1 MSSGNTTTHKHT
13 TDEIKTLLEL
23 PFRAAEIT
31 WRVLGD
37 GERTEGETRII
48 PYAYRAAYMRRLDIL
63 FGPGG
68 WTQSFSMTTVS
79 NIQRSKKVNKAYAMI
94 TTGKIIVTS
103 TITIEG
109 FGTKSSTGEGWADD
123 ENGTTRAQAQ
133 AFRRA
138 CAEFGLGR
146 YLRELEGWNCKVPVN
161 AKGYFKRPHFSVL
174 PDSAI
179 HPSELAEAQEV
190 RSRTA
195 KSSRKPPAPATAPPA
210 QNRGLPAS
218 RTATPVQGGNQ
229 PTRAAASSP
238 QPAPAAATATHVSGF
253 APQAQ
258 AAQQTAGADAIE
270 AQLAVLRTPEVKQRL
285 TGYLDQ
291 LSKSLITSVVTGVS
305 ELHANGRMKG
315 SLINDVFFNLDR
327 AVDLMDGINNMEPML
342 PNDNTLPSILHS
354 HSARTLSDLQTFGDL
369 KAVSRTVTTIYQAE
383 QERQHGTTAA

>member
-1 MSSGNTTTHKHT
+1 MSSEITPTQKHT

-37 GERTEGETRII
+37 GERTEGEARII

-94 TTGKIIVTS
+94 TTGKILVTS

-109 FGTKSSTGEGWADD
+109 FGTRSSTGEGWADD

-146 YLRELEGWNCKVPVN
+146 YLRELEGWSCKVPVN

-190 RSRTA
+190 RARAA
-195 KSSRKPPAPATAPPA
+195 KSSRKP
-210 QNRGLPAS
+210 
-218 RTATPVQGGNQ
+218 
-229 PTRAAASSP
+229 AAH
-238 QPAPAAATATHVSGF
+238 APAASAGSGQPARTAQPS
-253 APQAQ
+253 PQ
-258 AAQQTAGADAIE
+258 
-270 AQLAVLRTPEVKQRL
+270 LLRP
-285 TGYLDQ
+285 
-291 LSKSLITSVVTGVS
+291 
-305 ELHANGRMKG
+305 H
-315 SLINDVFFNLDR
+315 
-327 AVDLMDGINNMEPML
+327 
-342 PNDNTLPSILHS
+342 PSS
-354 HSARTLSDLQTFGDL
+354 ASTNSSARRMP
-369 KAVSRTVTTIYQAE
+369 SRHNSHCCE
-383 QERQHGTTAA
+383 LPR

>member
-1 MSSGNTTTHKHT
+1 MSSEIAPNHKHT

-37 GERTEGETRII
+37 GERAEGEARII

-94 TTGKIIVTS
+94 TTGKILVTS

-109 FGTKSSTGEGWADD
+109 FGTRSSTGEGWADD

-146 YLRELEGWNCKVPVN
+146 YLRELEGWSCKVPVN

-190 RSRTA
+190 RARPA
-195 KSSRKPPAPATAPPA
+195 KSSRKSAAHAPTVSAGSGTQPA
-210 QNRGLPAS
+210 
-218 RTATPVQGGNQ
+218 RTAQ
-229 PTRAAASSP
+229 SSP
-238 QPAPAAATATHVSGF
+238 QAAAPSAHVSG
-253 APQAQ
+253 ASTSASSTQ
-258 AAQQTAGADAIE
+258 ADAIE
-270 AQLAVLRTPEVKQRL
+270 AQLAMLRTPEVKQRL
-285 TGYLDQ
+285 AGYLDQ
-291 LSKSLITSVVTGVS
+291 LSKSLITSVVMGLS
-305 ELHANGRMKG
+305 ELHATGRMAG
-315 SLINDVFFNLDR
+315 NLVNDVFFNLDR
-327 AVDLMDGINNMEPML
+327 AVDLIDQINTMEPML
-342 PNDNTLPSILHS
+342 PSDNTLPSILHS
-354 HSARTLSDLQTFGDL
+354 HSAKSLSDLQTFGDL
-369 KAVSRTVTTIYQAE
+369 KAVSRKVTTIYQAE

>member
-1 MSSGNTTTHKHT
+1 MSSENTPTHKRT

-37 GERTEGETRII
+37 GEKTEGEARII

-79 NIQRSKKVNKAYAMI
+79 NIQRSKKVNKAYVMI
-94 TTGKIIVTS
+94 TTGKILVTS

-109 FGTKSSTGEGWADD
+109 FGTRSSTGEGWADD

-179 HPSELAEAQEV
+179 HPSELAEAQEA
-190 RSRTA
+190 RSHTA
-195 KSSRKPPAPATAPPA
+195 KSSRKPAAPMTAAP
-210 QNRGLPAS
+210 NRS
-218 RTATPVQGGNQ
+218 GNQ
-229 PTRAAASSP
+229 PTSAVASSA
-238 QPAPAAATATHVSGF
+238 QAAPAAATTTHVSGF
-253 APQAQ
+253 APPAHATQH
-258 AAQQTAGADAIE
+258 AAGSDAIE
-270 AQLAVLRTPEVKQRL
+270 AQLAVLRAPEVKQRL
-285 TGYLDQ
+285 AGYLDQ
-291 LSKSLITSVVTGVS
+291 LSKPLITSVVTGVS
-305 ELHANGRMKG
+305 ELHASGQMKG
-315 SLINDVFFNLDR
+315 NLINDVFFNLDR

-369 KAVSRTVTTIYQAE
+369 KTVSRKVTTIYQAE
-383 QERQHGTTAA
+383 QERQHGTMAA

>member
-1 MSSGNTTTHKHT
+1 MSSGNTTTHEHT

-63 FGPGG
+63 FGAGG

-179 HPSELAEAQEV
+179 HPAELAEAHEV
-190 RSRTA
+190 RARTA
-195 KSSRKPPAPATAPPA
+195 KSSQKPPAPVTAASA

-218 RTATPVQGGNQ
+218 RTATPVPGGNQ
-229 PTRAAASSP
+229 PTRAAASTP
-238 QPAPAAATATHVSGF
+238 QAAPAAATATHVSGF

-258 AAQQTAGADAIE
+258 AAQQTVGVDAIE
-270 AQLAVLRTPEVKQRL
+270 AQLAVLRTPEAKQRL

-342 PNDNTLPSILHS
+342 PNDNSLPSILHS

-369 KAVSRTVTTIYQAE
+369 KAVSRTVTTIYQSE

>member
-1 MSSGNTTTHKHT
+1 MSSENTPTQKRT

-37 GERTEGETRII
+37 GEKTEGQARII

-94 TTGKIIVTS
+94 TTGKILVTS

-109 FGTKSSTGEGWADD
+109 FGTRSSTGEGWADD

-146 YLRELEGWNCKVPVN
+146 YLRELEGWSCKVPVN
-161 AKGYFKRPHFSVL
+161 GKGYFKRPHFSVL

-190 RSRTA
+190 RARAA
-195 KSSRKPPAPATAPPA
+195 KSSRK
-210 QNRGLPAS
+210 S
-218 RTATPVQGGNQ
+218 
-229 PTRAAASSP
+229 AAH
-238 QPAPAAATATHVSGF
+238 APAASAGSGQPVRTAQPSASSASTNSTP
-253 APQAQ
+253 AN
-258 AAQQTAGADAIE
+258 AIE
-270 AQLAVLRTPEVKQRL
+270 AQLALLRTPEVKQRL
-285 TGYLDQ
+285 AGYLDQ
-291 LSKSLITSVVTGVS
+291 LSKPLITSVMTGLS
-305 ELHANGRMKG
+305 DLYANGRMAG
-315 SLINDVFFNLDR
+315 NLVNDVFFNLDR
-327 AVDLMDGINNMEPML
+327 AVDLIDQINTMEPML
-342 PNDNTLPSILHS
+342 PSDNTLSSILHS
-354 HSARTLSDLQTFGDL
+354 YSAKALSDLQSFGDL
-369 KAVSRTVTTIYQAE
+369 KAVSRKVTTIYQAE

>member
-1 MSSGNTTTHKHT
+1 MSSGNTSTHKHT

-63 FGPGG
+63 FGTGG

-79 NIQRSKKVNKAYAMI
+79 NIQRSKKVNKAYVMI
-94 TTGKIIVTS
+94 TTGKILVTS

-109 FGTKSSTGEGWADD
+109 FGTRSSTGEGWADD

-146 YLRELEGWNCKVPVN
+146 YLRELEGWNCKVAVN

-179 HPSELAEAQEV
+179 HPAELAEAQEV
-190 RSRTA
+190 RARSA
-195 KSSRKPPAPATAPPA
+195 KSSGKPPAPVTAPPA

-218 RTATPVQGGNQ
+218 RTATPVQGSNQ
-229 PTRAAASSP
+229 PIRAAASSP
-238 QPAPAAATATHVSGF
+238 QAAPAAATATHVSGF

-258 AAQQTAGADAIE
+258 AAQQTADADAVE

-327 AVDLMDGINNMEPML
+327 AVDLIDGINNMEPML
-342 PNDNTLPSILHS
+342 PNDSSLPSILHS

>member
-1 MSSGNTTTHKHT
+1 MSSGNTDKRT

-23 PFRAAEIT
+23 PFRASEIT

-37 GERTEGETRII
+37 GERIEGEARII
-48 PYAYRAAYMRRLDIL
+48 PYAYRAAYMKRLDSL

-94 TTGKIIVTS
+94 TSGKIIVTS

-195 KSSRKPPAPATAPPA
+195 KSLRKPAAPATAPPA

-218 RTATPVQGGNQ
+218 RTSTPVQSGNQ
-229 PTRAAASSP
+229 PTRAAASSQ
-238 QPAPAAATATHVSGF
+238 QPAQAAATSTHVSGF

-258 AAQQTAGADAIE
+258 AAQQAAGANAIE
-270 AQLAVLRTPEVKQRL
+270 AQLEVLRTPEVKQRL

-291 LSKSLITSVVTGVS
+291 LSKSLITSVVTGIS
-305 ELHANGRMKG
+305 ELHASGRMKG
-315 SLINDVFFNLDR
+315 NLINDVFFNLDR
-327 AVDLMDGINNMEPML
+327 AVDLIDGINNMEPML

-354 HSARTLSDLQTFGDL
+354 HSARTLFDLQTIGDL

>member
-218 RTATPVQGGNQ
+218 RTATPVQGSNQ
-229 PTRAAASSP
+229 PIHAAASSP
-238 QPAPAAATATHVSGF
+238 QAAPEAATATHVSGF

-258 AAQQTAGADAIE
+258 AVQQTAGADAIE

-342 PNDNTLPSILHS
+342 PNDNSLPSILHS

>member
-1 MSSGNTTTHKHT
+1 MSSGNATTHKHT

-79 NIQRSKKVNKAYAMI
+79 NIQRSKKVNKAYVMI
-94 TTGKIIVTS
+94 TTGKILVTS
-103 TITIEG
+103 TIAIEG
-109 FGTKSSTGEGWADD
+109 FGTRSSTGEGWADD

-195 KSSRKPPAPATAPPA
+195 KSSRKPPAPATATPA

-218 RTATPVQGGNQ
+218 RTSTPVQGGNQ
-229 PTRAAASSP
+229 PTRAAASSQ
-238 QPAPAAATATHVSGF
+238 QPAPAAATATHISGF

-258 AAQQTAGADAIE
+258 AAQTAGADAIE

-315 SLINDVFFNLDR
+315 SLVNDVFFNLDR

-342 PNDNTLPSILHS
+342 PNDSSLPSILHS

>member
-1 MSSGNTTTHKHT
+1 MSSEIVPNQKHT
-13 TDEIKTLLEL
+13 TEEIKTLLEL

-37 GERTEGETRII
+37 GERAEGEARII

-94 TTGKIIVTS
+94 TTGKILVTS

-109 FGTKSSTGEGWADD
+109 FGTRSSTGEGWADD

-146 YLRELEGWNCKVPVN
+146 YLRELEGWSCKVPVN

-190 RSRTA
+190 RARAA
-195 KSSRKPPAPATAPPA
+195 KSSRKSAAHAPTASAGSGQPV
-210 QNRGLPAS
+210 
-218 RTATPVQGGNQ
+218 RTAQ
-229 PTRAAASSP
+229 PSASS
-238 QPAPAAATATHVSGF
+238 ASAN
-253 APQAQ
+253 
-258 AAQQTAGADAIE
+258 AIE
-270 AQLAVLRTPEVKQRL
+270 AQLALLRTPEVKQRL
-285 TGYLDQ
+285 AGYLDQ
-291 LSKSLITSVVTGVS
+291 ISKPLITSVVTGLS
-305 ELHANGRMKG
+305 ELYANGRMAG
-315 SLINDVFFNLDR
+315 NLVNDVFFNLDR
-327 AVDLMDGINNMEPML
+327 AVDLIDQINTMEPML
-342 PNDNTLPSILHS
+342 PSDNTLPSILHS
-354 HSARTLSDLQTFGDL
+354 HSAKSLSDLQTFGDL
-369 KAVSRTVTTIYQAE
+369 KTVSRTVTTIYQAE

>member
-1 MSSGNTTTHKHT
+1 MSSENTPNHKRTTN
-13 TDEIKTLLEL
+13 EIKALLEL

-37 GERTEGETRII
+37 GERAEGEARII

-94 TTGKIIVTS
+94 TTGKILVTS

-109 FGTKSSTGEGWADD
+109 FGTRSSTGEGWADD

-146 YLRELEGWNCKVPVN
+146 YLRELEGWSCKVPVN

-179 HPSELAEAQEV
+179 HPSEIAEAREV
-190 RSRTA
+190 RARAAKPSRKSAAPAPTASAGNGQPVRTA
-195 KSSRKPPAPATAPPA
+195 
-210 QNRGLPAS
+210 
-218 RTATPVQGGNQ
+218 Q
-229 PTRAAASSP
+229 PSASSASTNST
-238 QPAPAAATATHVSGF
+238 PAN
-253 APQAQ
+253 
-258 AAQQTAGADAIE
+258 AIE
-270 AQLAVLRTPEVKQRL
+270 AQLALLRTPEVKQGLAR
-285 TGYLDQ
+285 YLDQ
-291 LSKSLITSVVTGVS
+291 ISKPLITSVVTGLS
-305 ELHANGRMKG
+305 ELYANGRMAG
-315 SLINDVFFNLDR
+315 NLVNDVFFNLDR
-327 AVDLMDGINNMEPML
+327 AVDLIDGINNMEPML
-342 PNDNTLPSILHS
+342 PNDNSLPSILHS
-354 HSARTLSDLQTFGDL
+354 YSAKSLSDLQTFGDL

>member
-1 MSSGNTTTHKHT
+1 MSSGNTSTHKHT

-179 HPSELAEAQEV
+179 HPAELAEAQEV

-195 KSSRKPPAPATAPPA
+195 KSLRKPTAPAPVAS
-210 QNRGLPAS
+210 NR
-218 RTATPVQGGNQ
+218 GGNQ
-229 PTRAAASSP
+229 PPRAVASSP
-238 QPAPAAATATHVSGF
+238 QTAPAAATATHVSGF
-253 APQAQ
+253 APGAQ

-270 AQLAVLRTPEVKQRL
+270 TQLAVLRTPEVKQRL
-285 TGYLDQ
+285 AGYLDQ

-327 AVDLMDGINNMEPML
+327 AVDLIDGINNMEPML

-383 QERQHGTTAA
+383 QERQHGTAAA

>member
-1 MSSGNTTTHKHT
+1 MSSENTPTQKRT

-37 GERTEGETRII
+37 GEKTEGEARII
-48 PYAYRAAYMRRLDIL
+48 PYAYRAAYTRRLDIL

-79 NIQRSKKVNKAYAMI
+79 NIQRSKKINKAYAMI
-94 TTGKIIVTS
+94 TTGKILVTS
-103 TITIEG
+103 TITLEG
-109 FGTKSSTGEGWADD
+109 FGTRSSTGEGWADD

-138 CAEFGLGR
+138 CAELGLGR
-146 YLRELEGWNCKVPVN
+146 YLRELEGWSCKVPVN

-195 KSSRKPPAPATAPPA
+195 KSSRKPTAPATVAPT
-210 QNRGLPAS
+210 RS
-218 RTATPVQGGNQ
+218 GNQ
-229 PTRAAASSP
+229 PTRAVASSA
-238 QPAPAAATATHVSGF
+238 QAAPAAATTTHVSGF
-253 APQAQ
+253 APPAHT
-258 AAQQTAGADAIE
+258 AQQTAGVHAIE
-270 AQLAVLRTPEVKQRL
+270 TQLAVLRTPEVKQRL
-285 TGYLDQ
+285 AGYLDQ
-291 LSKSLITSVVTGVS
+291 LSKPLITSVVTGVS
-305 ELHANGRMKG
+305 ELHASGQMKG
-315 SLINDVFFNLDR
+315 NLVNDVFFNLDR

-369 KAVSRTVTTIYQAE
+369 KTVSRKVTTIYQAE
-383 QERQHGTTAA
+383 QERQHGTIAA

>member
-1 MSSGNTTTHKHT
+1 MSSEIVPNQKHT
-13 TDEIKTLLEL
+13 TEEIKTLLEL

-37 GERTEGETRII
+37 GERAEGEARII

-94 TTGKIIVTS
+94 TTGKILVTS

-109 FGTKSSTGEGWADD
+109 FGTRSSTGEGWADD

-146 YLRELEGWNCKVPVN
+146 YLRELEGWSCKVPVN

-190 RSRTA
+190 RARAA
-195 KSSRKPPAPATAPPA
+195 KSSRKSAAHAPTASAGSGQPV
-210 QNRGLPAS
+210 
-218 RTATPVQGGNQ
+218 RTAQ
-229 PTRAAASSP
+229 PSASS
-238 QPAPAAATATHVSGF
+238 ASAN
-253 APQAQ
+253 
-258 AAQQTAGADAIE
+258 AIE
-270 AQLAVLRTPEVKQRL
+270 AQLALLRTPEVKQRL
-285 TGYLDQ
+285 AGYLGQ
-291 LSKSLITSVVTGVS
+291 LSKPLITSVVTGLS
-305 ELHANGRMKG
+305 ELYASGRMAG
-315 SLINDVFFNLDR
+315 NLVNDVFFNLDR
-327 AVDLMDGINNMEPML
+327 AVDLIDQINTMEPML
-342 PNDNTLPSILHS
+342 PSDNTLPSILHS
-354 HSARTLSDLQTFGDL
+354 HSAKSLSDLQTFGDL

>member
-48 PYAYRAAYMRRLDIL
+48 PYANRAAYMRRLDIL

-94 TTGKIIVTS
+94 TTGKILVTS

-109 FGTKSSTGEGWADD
+109 FGTRSSTGEGWADD

-179 HPSELAEAQEV
+179 HPAELAEAQEV
-190 RSRTA
+190 RARSA

-218 RTATPVQGGNQ
+218 RTSTPVPGGNQ
-229 PTRAAASSP
+229 PTRAAASSQ
-238 QPAPAAATATHVSGF
+238 QPAPAGATATHVSGF
-253 APQAQ
+253 APPAQ

-315 SLINDVFFNLDR
+315 SLVNDVFFNLDR

-342 PNDNTLPSILHS
+342 PNDNSLPSILHS
-354 HSARTLSDLQTFGDL
+354 HSARTLSDLQTYGDL

>member
-1 MSSGNTTTHKHT
+1 MSSGNTSTHKHT

-94 TTGKIIVTS
+94 TTGKILVTS

-109 FGTKSSTGEGWADD
+109 FGTRSSTGEGWADD

-146 YLRELEGWNCKVPVN
+146 YLRELEGWNCKIPVN

-190 RSRTA
+190 RSRIA
-195 KSSRKPPAPATAPPA
+195 KSSRKPAAPAPVAS
-210 QNRGLPAS
+210 NR
-218 RTATPVQGGNQ
+218 GGNQ
-229 PTRAAASSP
+229 PPSAAASSA
-238 QPAPAAATATHVSGF
+238 QTAPAAATATHVSGF
-253 APQAQ
+253 APGAQ
-258 AAQQTAGADAIE
+258 AASADAIE
-270 AQLAVLRTPEVKQRL
+270 TQLAVLRTPEVKQRL
-285 TGYLDQ
+285 AGYLDQ
-291 LSKSLITSVVTGVS
+291 LSKPLITSVVTGVS

-315 SLINDVFFNLDR
+315 SLVKDVFFNLDR

-342 PNDNTLPSILHS
+342 PNDSTLPSILHS

-383 QERQHGTTAA
+383 QERQHGTMAA

>member
-1 MSSGNTTTHKHT
+1 MSSENTPTQKRT

-37 GERTEGETRII
+37 GERTEGEARII

-79 NIQRSKKVNKAYAMI
+79 NIQRSKKINKAYAMI
-94 TTGKIIVTS
+94 TTGKILVTS

-109 FGTKSSTGEGWADD
+109 FGTRSSTGEGWADD

-146 YLRELEGWNCKVPVN
+146 YLRELEGWSCKVPVN

-190 RSRTA
+190 RARAA
-195 KSSRKPPAPATAPPA
+195 KSSRKSAAHAPTASAGSGQPV
-210 QNRGLPAS
+210 
-218 RTATPVQGGNQ
+218 RTAQ
-229 PTRAAASSP
+229 PSASS
-238 QPAPAAATATHVSGF
+238 ASAN
-253 APQAQ
+253 
-258 AAQQTAGADAIE
+258 AIE
-270 AQLAVLRTPEVKQRL
+270 AQLALLRTPEVKQRL
-285 TGYLDQ
+285 AGYLGQ
-291 LSKSLITSVVTGVS
+291 LSKPLITSVVTGLS
-305 ELHANGRMKG
+305 ELYASGRMAG
-315 SLINDVFFNLDR
+315 NLVNDVFFNLDR
-327 AVDLMDGINNMEPML
+327 AVDLIDQINTMEPML
-342 PNDNTLPSILHS
+342 PSDNTLPSILHS
-354 HSARTLSDLQTFGDL
+354 HSAKSLSDLQTFGDL

>member
-1 MSSGNTTTHKHT
+1 MSSENIPTQKRT

-37 GERTEGETRII
+37 GEKTEGEARII

-79 NIQRSKKVNKAYAMI
+79 NIQRSKKINKAYAMI
-94 TTGKIIVTS
+94 TTGKILVTS

-109 FGTKSSTGEGWADD
+109 FGTRSSTGEGWADD

-195 KSSRKPPAPATAPPA
+195 KSARKP
-210 QNRGLPAS
+210 AS
-218 RTATPVQGGNQ
+218 PSSAASTRSGNQ
-229 PTRAAASSP
+229 PPHAVASP
-238 QPAPAAATATHVSGF
+238 QTAPAAATATHVSGF
-253 APQAQ
+253 APGAQ
-258 AAQQTAGADAIE
+258 AAQQAAGGDAIE
-270 AQLAVLRTPEVKQRL
+270 TQLAVLRTPEVKQRL
-285 TGYLDQ
+285 AGYLDQ
-291 LSKSLITSVVTGVS
+291 LSKPLITSVVTGVS

-315 SLINDVFFNLDR
+315 SLVKDVFFNLDR

-369 KAVSRTVTTIYQAE
+369 KTVSRTVTTIYQAE
-383 QERQHGTTAA
+383 QERQHGTAAA

>member
-1 MSSGNTTTHKHT
+1 MSSENTPTQKRT

-37 GERTEGETRII
+37 GEKTDGEARII

-79 NIQRSKKVNKAYAMI
+79 NIQRSKKINKAYAMI
-94 TTGKIIVTS
+94 TTGKILVTS
-103 TITIEG
+103 TITLEG
-109 FGTKSSTGEGWADD
+109 FGTRSSTGEGWADD

-179 HPSELAEAQEV
+179 HPSEVAEAQDV

-195 KSSRKPPAPATAPPA
+195 KSSRKPAAPVTAPP
-210 QNRGLPAS
+210 NRC
-218 RTATPVQGGNQ
+218 GNQ
-229 PTRAAASSP
+229 STRAVASSA
-238 QPAPAAATATHVSGF
+238 QAAPAAATTTHVSGF
-253 APQAQ
+253 ASSAH
-258 AAQQTAGADAIE
+258 AAQQAAGVDAIE
-270 AQLAVLRTPEVKQRL
+270 TQLAVLRTPEVKQRL
-285 TGYLDQ
+285 AGYLDQ
-291 LSKSLITSVVTGVS
+291 LSKSLISSVVTGVS
-305 ELHANGRMKG
+305 ELHACGQMKG
-315 SLINDVFFNLDR
+315 NLINDVFFNLDR
-327 AVDLMDGINNMEPML
+327 AVDLIDGINNMEPML

-369 KAVSRTVTTIYQAE
+369 KTVSRKVTTIYQAE
-383 QERQHGTTAA
+383 QERQHGTMAA

>member
-1 MSSGNTTTHKHT
+1 MSSENTPTQKRT

-37 GERTEGETRII
+37 GERTEGEARII

-94 TTGKIIVTS
+94 TTGKILVTS

-109 FGTKSSTGEGWADD
+109 FGTRSSTGEGWADD

-179 HPSELAEAQEV
+179 HPSELAEAQEA
-190 RSRTA
+190 RSHTA
-195 KSSRKPPAPATAPPA
+195 KSSRKPAAP
-210 QNRGLPAS
+210 
-218 RTATPVQGGNQ
+218 TPVASTRGGNQ
-229 PTRAAASSP
+229 PPSAVASSP
-238 QPAPAAATATHVSGF
+238 RTATAAATATHVSGS
-253 APQAQ
+253 APGTQ
-258 AAQQTAGADAIE
+258 AAQQTAGADTIE
-270 AQLAVLRTPEVKQRL
+270 TQLALLRTPEVKQRL
-285 TGYLDQ
+285 AGYLGQ

-315 SLINDVFFNLDR
+315 SLTNDVFFNLDR

-369 KAVSRTVTTIYQAE
+369 KAVSCTVTTIYQAE
-383 QERQHGTTAA
+383 QERQHGTMVA

>member
-1 MSSGNTTTHKHT
+1 MSSGNTTTPKHT

-190 RSRTA
+190 RISHCEIIPEACFASDGCFGPKPRASSLTDGHSGSGRQSTNSRR
-195 KSSRKPPAPATAPPA
+195 SII
-210 QNRGLPAS
+210 
-218 RTATPVQGGNQ
+218 
-229 PTRAAASSP
+229 AAAGARGCDSDSCFRLCSAGTGRSTSGGCWRHRG
-238 QPAPAAATATHVSGF
+238 PARGF
-253 APQAQ
+253 ANP
-258 AAQQTAGADAIE
+258 
-270 AQLAVLRTPEVKQRL
+270 
-285 TGYLDQ
+285 
-291 LSKSLITSVVTGVS
+291 
-305 ELHANGRMKG
+305 
-315 SLINDVFFNLDR
+315 
-327 AVDLMDGINNMEPML
+327 
-342 PNDNTLPSILHS
+342 
-354 HSARTLSDLQTFGDL
+354 
-369 KAVSRTVTTIYQAE
+369 
-383 QERQHGTTAA
+383 